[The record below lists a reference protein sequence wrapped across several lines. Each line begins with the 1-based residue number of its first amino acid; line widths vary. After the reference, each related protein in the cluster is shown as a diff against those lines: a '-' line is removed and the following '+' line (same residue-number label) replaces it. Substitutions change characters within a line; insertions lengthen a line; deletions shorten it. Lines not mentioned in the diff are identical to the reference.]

1 MQVILRVA
9 RGPSA
14 GKEFKIPV
22 DYFLIGRGDD
32 CHLKPKSDMISR
44 RHCALKVEDSVLKL
58 EEFGSKNGTFVN
70 GERVDGSV
78 DLKMGDEIKIGPLE
92 FLVLIDHSLGGNK
105 RPKVNSVSEA
115 ASRVASDSVD
125 DSDVDSWLT
134 EGDEADRLGRIDNP
148 EDRQFKVDETT
159 TISMEELEELNKL
172 DEPDD
177 AAKNTKTGFFKM
189 FGGKKKK
196 EYGKLPD
203 VQSTGAQSS
212 QNAAQDTLKK
222 MFDRK

>member
-1 MQVILRVA
+1 MQVTLRVVG
-9 RGPSA
+9 GPNT

-44 RHCALKVEDSVLKL
+44 RHCALKVEDTVLKL

-70 GERVDGSV
+70 GERVDGSM

-92 FLVLIDHSLGGNK
+92 FLVLVDHSLGGKK
-105 RPKVNSVSEA
+105 RSKVNSVSEA

-134 EGDEADRLGRIDNP
+134 EGDDAERQGRIENP

-159 TISMEELEELNKL
+159 TISMEQLEELNKL
-172 DEPDD
+172 DDPDE

-196 EYGKLPD
+196 EFGKLPD
-203 VQSTGAQSS
+203 VQGADADSS
-212 QNAAQDTLKK
+212 QDAAQDTLKK
-222 MFDRK
+222 MFERR